1 MKMFCYGS
9 VLGKGGRKLKIEIKI
24 TEDAAET
31 GITVTCKQLTP
42 EIERMIAMLRML
54 DRKLTGSKD
63 GELFLLDIAK
73 IIYAESIDRKT
84 FLYTEKEVYECS
96 LRLYELENELEEC
109 GFCRASKSCLVQLK
123 AIRSMRMD
131 LNRRI
136 RVTMENG
143 EQLTVSRQYAEG
155 LKERLGVK

>member
-1 MKMFCYGS
+1 M
-9 VLGKGGRKLKIEIKI
+9 KIEIKI

-73 IIYAESIDRKT
+73 IIYAESIDRKP
-84 FLYTEKEVYECS
+84 FYIQKRKCM
-96 LRLYELENELEEC
+96 N
-109 GFCRASKSCLVQLK
+109 A
-123 AIRSMRMD
+123 A
-131 LNRRI
+131 
-136 RVTMENG
+136 
-143 EQLTVSRQYAEG
+143 
-155 LKERLGVK
+155 